1 MASQVPDRD
10 QLIVK
15 YYPMVQRIAAK
26 MAARYPTSVDVG
38 DLVGIGTMGLIDAAQ
53 RFDPEMNTS
62 FASYAMIRIKGAI
75 VDGLRKQDWVPR
87 SIRNRQ
93 RQLDLAEREA
103 VRVGQEANAATVA
116 RLMDVDEDTLRRIK
130 QNAQVLTQVSMWET
144 KSGGEQSIADT
155 LQSDEANPDEDYLR
169 QDVAVQVQRALSRL
183 PERDQAIAR
192 LHYYEHKTFKEIG
205 DILGVTESRISQ
217 LHTRLKKRLIES
229 LAAEET
235 EAEASD

>member
-1 MASQVPDRD
+1 MTSQVPDRD

>member
-1 MASQVPDRD
+1 MW
-10 QLIVK
+10 VK
-15 YYPMVQRIAAK
+15 R
-26 MAARYPTSVDVG
+26 PTRR
-38 DLVGIGTMGLIDAAQ
+38 L
-53 RFDPEMNTS
+53 
-62 FASYAMIRIKGAI
+62 
-75 VDGLRKQDWVPR
+75 
-87 SIRNRQ
+87 
-93 RQLDLAEREA
+93 
-103 VRVGQEANAATVA
+103 A

-205 DILGVTESRISQ
+205 DILGVTNPAYHSCI
-217 LHTRLKKRLIES
+217 LG
-229 LAAEET
+229 
-235 EAEASD
+235 

>member
-1 MASQVPDRD
+1 MTFEEQDRD

-26 MAARYPTSVDVG
+26 MAARYPTSVDIG

-87 SIRNRQ
+87 SVRNRQ

-103 VRVGQEANAATVA
+103 VRVGQASDAATVA
-116 RLMDVDEDTLRRIK
+116 RLMDVDENTLRRIK
-130 QNAQVLTQVSMWET
+130 RSTQVLTQVSMWET

-155 LQSDEANPDEDYLR
+155 LKSDDANPDEDYLR
-169 QDVAVQVQRALSRL
+169 QDVAIQVQRALARL

-205 DILGVTESRISQ
+205 ELLGVTESRISQ

-229 LAAEET
+229 LALEQSEE
-235 EAEASD
+235 EPLE

>member
-1 MASQVPDRD
+1 
-10 QLIVK
+10 
-15 YYPMVQRIAAK
+15 
-26 MAARYPTSVDVG
+26 
-38 DLVGIGTMGLIDAAQ
+38 
-53 RFDPEMNTS
+53 S

-155 LQSDEANPDEDYLR
+155 LQSDDANPDEDYVR

-235 EAEASD
+235 EEESVE

>member
-1 MASQVPDRD
+1 M
-10 QLIVK
+10 
-15 YYPMVQRIAAK
+15 
-26 MAARYPTSVDVG
+26 
-38 DLVGIGTMGLIDAAQ
+38 
-53 RFDPEMNTS
+53 
-62 FASYAMIRIKGAI
+62 
-75 VDGLRKQDWVPR
+75 
-87 SIRNRQ
+87 
-93 RQLDLAEREA
+93 
-103 VRVGQEANAATVA
+103 
-116 RLMDVDEDTLRRIK
+116 
-130 QNAQVLTQVSMWET
+130 ET

-169 QDVAVQVQRALSRL
+169 QDVAVHATRTVSVT
-183 PERDQAIAR
+183 ERDQAIAR